1 MENETLYDTI
11 SLRRRVWFLEGF
23 CLSILIRRQ
32 MTVLLLKGERKMLI
46 FNALAE
52 LALKHLLI
60 NRFDAR

>member
-11 SLRRRVWFLEGF
+11 SLRRRVWFFEGF

-46 FNALAE
+46 FNALA
-52 LALKHLLI
+52 LVRVM
-60 NRFDAR
+60 N